1 MRVLWS
7 LRSEQKVL
15 RLCQNSR
22 RTLESWTEVGSMEI
36 SAQSF
41 CTLIPDFWAQILNL
55 ERASPISWPPSR
67 LLNCSPD
74 ASSEVSG
81 CDVTSSQGSPNFRQT
96 LIFSLPG
103 GPWGLSPNSVSS
115 HTPGVALLC

>member
-22 RTLESWTEVGSMEI
+22 RPLETWTEVGSMEI

-41 CTLIPDFWAQILNL
+41 CTLIPDFWAQIFNL

-74 ASSEVSG
+74 ASSVVSG
-81 CDVTSSQGSPNFRQT
+81 CDVTSSQGSPNFQQT

-115 HTPGVALLC
+115 HTPGVAPLC